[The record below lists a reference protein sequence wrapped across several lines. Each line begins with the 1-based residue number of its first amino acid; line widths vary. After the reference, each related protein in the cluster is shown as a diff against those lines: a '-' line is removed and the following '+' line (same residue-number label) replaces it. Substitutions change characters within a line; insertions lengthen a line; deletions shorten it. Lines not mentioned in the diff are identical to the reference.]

1 MKTIKRIFSLLLAFV
16 FAIVQVN
23 PVNADDN
30 TGSITINKAVVNE
43 TYKIYKILD
52 LETYDAVNNHY
63 IYRAN
68 SNFKA
73 FLDDANL
80 GLKYLDK
87 KNENGDAYYV
97 WKENADE
104 KEFAKEA
111 LAYAEENNIASTYKK
126 ATSTTVKF
134 EGLSLGYYLVNS
146 SVGTLLHLTTTNPD
160 GVVNEKNTVVP
171 DVDKDVKENSTGEY
185 GKENDAKIGDTVE
198 FKSTI
203 IIGAGYSDYVLYD
216 NMSVGLTLNIASIK
230 LYVNDTLVDSNN
242 YTVDTSVTGYTFVV
256 TFDNDYIASLPR
268 NTKIEVK
275 YTAILNKDAV
285 IEGDGNTNETYLKY
299 GNKETDTKKTT
310 TYTYSFNLK
319 KIDKDGNE
327 LTGAEFKLYD
337 KNNNEIAV
345 VYDKETNTYRVAE
358 AGETGETIKVGH
370 AVIEGLDNDTYYLE
384 EVVSPVGYNK
394 LTSRVEFTVNKKESN
409 KTYVRSEL
417 TEPLLSYENI
427 QNYNELLNINNDGMI
442 GYLTIDKIKVELPI
456 YHGISNEVL
465 NSSVGHLEGSSL
477 PIGGNSTHSVLSAH
491 RGLPSA
497 KLFTDLDK
505 LEVGDIFKITV
516 LDEVLTYEVDKIVI
530 VSPSDREYLKIEEDK
545 DYVTLLTCTPYG
557 INTHRLL
564 VRGVRVTGNIK
575 KNYIT
580 TEGFR
585 INRMIVIPIVALP
598 IIVLLL
604 LIILIKPVKRVGIN
618 KYEEFLYPNGKR

>member
-1 MKTIKRIFSLLLAFV
+1 MKKHKVTIIMITLFFIGLLTLFY
-16 FAIVQVN
+16 
-23 PVNADDN
+23 P
-30 TGSITINKAVVNE
+30 T
-43 TYKIYKILD
+43 L
-52 LETYDAVNNHY
+52 
-63 IYRAN
+63 
-68 SNFKA
+68 SN
-73 FLDDANL
+73 
-80 GLKYLDK
+80 
-87 KNENGDAYYV
+87 YY
-97 WKENADE
+97 
-104 KEFAKEA
+104 
-111 LAYAEENNIASTYKK
+111 
-126 ATSTTVKF
+126 
-134 EGLSLGYYLVNS
+134 
-146 SVGTLLHLTTTNPD
+146 
-160 GVVNEKNTVVP
+160 NEKNQSKTIYNY
-171 DVDKDVKENSTGEY
+171 EN
-185 GKENDAKIGDTVE
+185 
-198 FKSTI
+198 
-203 IIGAGYSDYVLYD
+203 
-216 NMSVGLTLNIASIK
+216 
-230 LYVNDTLVDSNN
+230 
-242 YTVDTSVTGYTFVV
+242 
-256 TFDNDYIASLPR
+256 
-268 NTKIEVK
+268 
-275 YTAILNKDAV
+275 ILNEKNKIDFDKLKEDA
-285 IEGDGNTNETYLKY
+285 INY
-299 GNKETDTKKTT
+299 NKE
-310 TYTYSFNLK
+310 L
-319 KIDKDGNE
+319 
-327 LTGAEFKLYD
+327 
-337 KNNNEIAV
+337 
-345 VYDKETNTYRVAE
+345 
-358 AGETGETIKVGH
+358 
-370 AVIEGLDNDTYYLE
+370 
-384 EVVSPVGYNK
+384 
-394 LTSRVEFTVNKKESN
+394 
-409 KTYVRSEL
+409 SEL

-557 INTHRLL
+557 INTHSLL
-564 VRGVRVTGNIK
+564 VRGVRVTENTK

>member
-216 NMSVGLTLNIASIK
+216 NMSAGLTLNSDSIK

-242 YTVDTSVTGYTFVV
+242 YTVDTSVRGYTFVV

-285 IEGDGNTNETYLKY
+285 IEGDGNINETYLKY
-299 GNKETDTKKTT
+299 GNAVTDTKKTT

-319 KIDKDGNE
+319 KTDKDGNE

-345 VYDKETNTYRVAE
+345 VYDKETSTYRVAE

-409 KTYVRSEL
+409 KTYVRSEVTVKNYTGSQLPETGGIGTILFVTFGL
-417 TEPLLSYENI
+417 TLVLVFGVLLVTKLRAYKENI
-427 QNYNELLNINNDGMI
+427 
-442 GYLTIDKIKVELPI
+442 
-456 YHGISNEVL
+456 
-465 NSSVGHLEGSSL
+465 
-477 PIGGNSTHSVLSAH
+477 
-491 RGLPSA
+491 
-497 KLFTDLDK
+497 
-505 LEVGDIFKITV
+505 
-516 LDEVLTYEVDKIVI
+516 
-530 VSPSDREYLKIEEDK
+530 
-545 DYVTLLTCTPYG
+545 
-557 INTHRLL
+557 
-564 VRGVRVTGNIK
+564 
-575 KNYIT
+575 
-580 TEGFR
+580 
-585 INRMIVIPIVALP
+585 
-598 IIVLLL
+598 
-604 LIILIKPVKRVGIN
+604 
-618 KYEEFLYPNGKR
+618 

>member
-1 MKTIKRIFSLLLAFV
+1 MKKHKVTIIMITLFFIGLLTLFY
-16 FAIVQVN
+16 
-23 PVNADDN
+23 P
-30 TGSITINKAVVNE
+30 T
-43 TYKIYKILD
+43 L
-52 LETYDAVNNHY
+52 
-63 IYRAN
+63 
-68 SNFKA
+68 SN
-73 FLDDANL
+73 
-80 GLKYLDK
+80 
-87 KNENGDAYYV
+87 YY
-97 WKENADE
+97 
-104 KEFAKEA
+104 
-111 LAYAEENNIASTYKK
+111 
-126 ATSTTVKF
+126 
-134 EGLSLGYYLVNS
+134 
-146 SVGTLLHLTTTNPD
+146 
-160 GVVNEKNTVVP
+160 NEKNQSKTIYNY
-171 DVDKDVKENSTGEY
+171 EN
-185 GKENDAKIGDTVE
+185 
-198 FKSTI
+198 
-203 IIGAGYSDYVLYD
+203 
-216 NMSVGLTLNIASIK
+216 
-230 LYVNDTLVDSNN
+230 
-242 YTVDTSVTGYTFVV
+242 
-256 TFDNDYIASLPR
+256 
-268 NTKIEVK
+268 
-275 YTAILNKDAV
+275 ILNEK
-285 IEGDGNTNETYLKY
+285 N
-299 GNKETDTKKTT
+299 
-310 TYTYSFNLK
+310 
-319 KIDKDGNE
+319 KIDFD
-327 LTGAEFKLYD
+327 KL
-337 KNNNEIAV
+337 
-345 VYDKETNTYRVAE
+345 KEDAIN
-358 AGETGETIKVGH
+358 
-370 AVIEGLDNDTYYLE
+370 
-384 EVVSPVGYNK
+384 YNK
-394 LTSRVEFTVNKKESN
+394 KL
-409 KTYVRSEL
+409 SEL

-564 VRGVRVTGNIK
+564 VRGVRVTGNTK